1 MSQTKPTGIKPLF
14 SDVAKG
20 TEFYD
25 KLNMGAKIAAS
36 LEKPSN
42 SPKRKNDGQN
52 VDPPQS
58 KMNRLDTSTIELVG
72 KSLLEQFLPQVQ
84 SIVDN
89 AAARIENKVD
99 LQLGALQTRMD
110 ALELAQTE
118 TSDRLD
124 KIEAVP
130 PPLVL
135 EEVRATIIPEVTQSL
150 HDTILAQWN
159 SHLVD
164 EIAKLEPC
172 LVIKG
177 VNPTK
182 ISEPNFFSSFC
193 LEQLK
198 MPREDLEKIQFKDL
212 FVLNKKAT
220 SPLICVTLCNAQQR
234 NICLALS
241 RNLPRGVSLD
251 KFVPK
256 AYLAKYEDFKKKAW
270 QLRTIHKVQTR
281 IDFNGPILT
290 LRYKTRDTTETKYSF
305 IIHSEYTPPPQ
316 TPKVKSSVVTPEGLV
331 PSTPL
336 PICHVAIMT
345 NIDGIDPKA
354 SPSPLFDLFT
364 PNDKLCI
371 EKISMQNSS
380 TAIIYCKDPD
390 SRTKIVEAYH
400 GKQLNSK
407 KVSFISAAN

>member
-1 MSQTKPTGIKPLF
+1 MHNSAIFALHYLETFLGAFPL
-14 SDVAKG
+14 
-20 TEFYD
+20 T
-25 KLNMGAKIAAS
+25 S
-36 LEKPSN
+36 L
-42 SPKRKNDGQN
+42 SPKLTL
-52 VDPPQS
+52 QS
-58 KMNRLDTSTIELVG
+58 T
-72 KSLLEQFLPQVQ
+72 
-84 SIVDN
+84 
-89 AAARIENKVD
+89 RI
-99 LQLGALQTRMD
+99 L
-110 ALELAQTE
+110 
-118 TSDRLD
+118 
-124 KIEAVP
+124 
-130 PPLVL
+130 
-135 EEVRATIIPEVTQSL
+135 
-150 HDTILAQWN
+150 
-159 SHLVD
+159 
-164 EIAKLEPC
+164 
-172 LVIKG
+172 
-177 VNPTK
+177 
-182 ISEPNFFSSFC
+182 
-193 LEQLK
+193 
-198 MPREDLEKIQFKDL
+198 
-212 FVLNKKAT
+212 
-220 SPLICVTLCNAQQR
+220 
-234 NICLALS
+234 
-241 RNLPRGVSLD
+241 
-251 KFVPK
+251 
-256 AYLAKYEDFKKKAW
+256 KKKAW